1 MHPFYLPSEGWE
13 SWKSCDVSLILLPK
27 VNPVSEV
34 PVFLLFSGFS
44 HTLSWLFSFLV
55 LCPYS
60 SISISST
67 SKKKK
72 LQSKQF
78 LLALEFLP
86 LTLLQRESKVTQ
98 RQKKKENDGR
108 ILNNGITI
116 SNKYF
121 KKLLWSLC
129 GKGINGDEIKVEA
142 ETLESCCN
150 TWIKDD
156 SDLEVCK
163 DRGYKW
169 NQETQNIFWR

>member
-1 MHPFYLPSEGWE
+1 MYRLYYFLKWTQLAKFQSSFFSLDFHVHFLGSFPFWYCVPTHLEAF
-13 SWKSCDVSLILLPK
+13 
-27 VNPVSEV
+27 PV
-34 PVFLLFSGFS
+34 LQ
-44 HTLSWLFSFLV
+44 
-55 LCPYS
+55 
-60 SISISST
+60 
-67 SKKKK
+67 KKK
-72 LQSKQF
+72 LQSKQL

-86 LTLLQRESKVTQ
+86 LSLLQRKSKVTQ
-98 RQKKKENDGR
+98 RQEKKENDGR